1 MQEKIY
7 PVAFE
12 VAGAAAMFT
21 RPDTGSSPVSYP
33 VPTRTALKGMFESV
47 CFAEGAY
54 FEPQKVEICTPIV
67 YHKYTTNYQG
77 PLKKTGTTNFQ
88 IFATVLE
95 NVCYKV
101 YGRINVSTWPSPAA
115 PSARLSRGVN
125 RQHALQEMFM
135 RRLRVGSFYST
146 PFLGWKE
153 FTPSYFGILRDSTS
167 ADVSIDV
174 EIPLFLDTMYDRPTY
189 GVIAPTYR
197 EDISIKKG
205 VFYYAC

>member
-7 PVAFE
+7 PVTFE
-12 VAGAAAMFT
+12 VAGPAAMFT

-47 CFAEGAY
+47 CFAEDAY
-54 FEPQKVEICTPIV
+54 FEPQEVKICTPIV
-67 YHKYTTNYQG
+67 YHKYSTNYQG
-77 PLKKTGTTNFQ
+77 PLKKAGTANFQ

-101 YGRINVSTWPSPAA
+101 NGRINASMRSSPVA
-115 PSARLSRGVN
+115 PPARLSRGIN
-125 RQHALQEMFM
+125 MQHALQEMFM
-135 RRLRVGSFYST
+135 RRLRAGSFYST

-153 FTPSYFGILRDSTS
+153 FTPSYFGVLRDNTS
-167 ADVSIDV
+167 VDVSINV
-174 EIPLFLDTMYDRPTY
+174 EIPLFLDAMYDRPTY
-189 GVIAPTYR
+189 GAVAPTYR
-197 EDISIKKG
+197 EGVSIKKG